1 MQIDSKFKLRKVA
14 GETIIVQQG
23 NVGSDLTKI
32 ISLNSSACL
41 LYEQLA
47 DKEFNVEDAAK
58 VLEDTYK
65 INADLALKDANS
77 WVEALKNCHV
87 IVE

>member
-1 MQIDSKFKLRKVA
+1 MQINPKFKLRKVA

-58 VLEDTYK
+58 VLEDTYQ
-65 INADLALKDANS
+65 IDADLALKDAKS
-77 WVEALKNCHV
+77 WVDALKKCHV

>member
-1 MQIDSKFKLRKVA
+1 MRIDSKFKLRKVA

-32 ISLNSSACL
+32 ISLNSSATL

-47 DKEFNVEDAAK
+47 DKEFTTEDAAK
-58 VLEDTYK
+58 VLEQTYQ
-65 INADLALKDANS
+65 IDANLAIKDATT
-77 WVEALKNCHV
+77 WTEALKNCHV
-87 IVE
+87 IID

>member
-1 MQIDSKFKLRKVA
+1 MKIDSKFKLRKVA

-23 NVGSDLTKI
+23 QVGSDLTKI

-47 DKEFNVEDAAK
+47 GKDFTADDVANILIEVYEIDKELAKKDAGTWI
-58 VLEDTYK
+58 DS
-65 INADLALKDANS
+65 LKD
-77 WVEALKNCHV
+77 CQV
-87 IVE
+87 IID